1 MSSAMYIVHWKVLS
15 TGKSKE
21 NNLKNEIDSTTSPD
35 WAYQIG
41 LISYVSDHLT
51 KKHSEK
57 NYLKLI

>member
-35 WAYQIG
+35 WEYQIE
-41 LISYVSDHLT
+41 LRSYVS
-51 KKHSEK
+51 
-57 NYLKLI
+57 NY